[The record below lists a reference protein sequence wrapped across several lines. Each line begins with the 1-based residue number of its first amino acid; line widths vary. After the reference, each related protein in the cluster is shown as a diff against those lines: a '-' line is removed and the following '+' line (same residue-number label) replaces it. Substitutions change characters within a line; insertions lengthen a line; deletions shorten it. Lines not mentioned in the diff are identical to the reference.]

1 MKNFILL
8 LSLLFAFQLNANTD
22 PNDFESLKQLEG
34 KWIGTLERTDDTT
47 DSFILEFSISS
58 NGSAILEE
66 SNTGGI
72 EMLTIFNYQNDELL
86 LTHYCGLQNKPVSK
100 LTSNEN
106 GKLIFKTDDD
116 MSGLSLKK
124 DTYVTSW
131 EIDLVPGDENKII
144 YNYTV
149 SGHDG
154 VTTTASAEMTRI

>member
-1 MKNFILL
+1 MKNFVLL
-8 LSLLFAFQLNANTD
+8 LSLIFAFQLNANTD

-149 SGHDG
+149 SGPDG
-154 VTTTASAEMTRI
+154 VTTTASAEMTKI

>member
-1 MKNFILL
+1 M
-8 LSLLFAFQLNANTD
+8 LS
-22 PNDFESLKQLEG
+22 
-34 KWIGTLERTDDTT
+34 
-47 DSFILEFSISS
+47 
-58 NGSAILEE
+58 
-66 SNTGGI
+66 
-72 EMLTIFNYQNDELL
+72 IFNYQNDELL

-124 DTYVTSW
+124 DTYVTSR

-149 SGHDG
+149 SGPDG